1 MCLGV
6 PGRVVTVDGD
16 FADVDFG
23 GVRRKV
29 SLLLY
34 PEVRERDYVLVHV
47 GFVIQRLEEREALET
62 LKLFAEIEKRHEES
76 TDEER

>member
-6 PGRVVTVDGD
+6 PGKVVTVEGD

-34 PEVRERDYVLVHV
+34 PEVGEGDYVLVHV
-47 GFVIQRLEEREALET
+47 GFVIQRLEEHEALET
-62 LKLFAEIEKRHEES
+62 LELFAEIEKRYEES

>member
-6 PGRVVTVDGD
+6 PGKVDTVEGD

-34 PEVRERDYVLVHV
+34 PEVREGDYVLVHV
-47 GFVIQRLEEREALET
+47 GFVIQRLEEHEALET
-62 LKLFAEIEKRHEES
+62 LKLFAEIEKEYEES
-76 TDEER
+76 ADEER

>member
-6 PGRVVTVDGD
+6 PGKVVTVEGD

-34 PEVRERDYVLVHV
+34 PEVGEGDYVLVHV
-47 GFVIQRLEEREALET
+47 GFVIQRLEKREALQT
-62 LKLFAEIEKRHEES
+62 LELFAEIEKAYEES
-76 TDEER
+76 TDEEP

>member
-6 PGRVVTVDGD
+6 PGKVVTVEGD

-34 PEVRERDYVLVHV
+34 PEVGEGDYVLVHV
-47 GFVIQRLEEREALET
+47 GFVIQRLEKQEALQT
-62 LKLFAEIEKRHEES
+62 LELFAEIEKAYEES
-76 TDEER
+76 TDEEP